1 MLDPKL
7 IKEKPEMIR
16 NMLKSRAVEFD
27 LDELIKTDE
36 KRREFIIK
44 TDELRKKKNQVG
56 IRISEKKKAKEDASS
71 ILAEMKN
78 ISSELTKL
86 ESEQEEIENKYLKL
100 ASTIPNLV
108 HESVPIGIDDS
119 ANIEIK
125 KWGNIPKFD
134 FKVKDHIDIS
144 ENLNLVDLERAAK
157 VAGARFYYLKND
169 LVRLNQALINFG
181 LDFLAEK
188 GYSLI
193 QPPYMINRESMEG
206 AVIAE
211 DFEEVIYK
219 IQDEDLYMIGTSEHA
234 MAAMHSKEIIEGK
247 NIPMK
252 YAGISPCFRKEAGAH
267 GRDQKGIFR
276 VHQFDKIEQ
285 FVFSK
290 PEDSW
295 KEHEKLL
302 AVAEEFYQKLEIPY
316 RVMLLSTGDIGK
328 ISAKTYDI
336 EAWMA
341 GQNAYREI
349 VSCSN
354 CLEYQARRLKIRF
367 RDKTNE
373 DTQYIHTLNSTLIA
387 TTRVLV
393 SIMENFQT
401 KEGHIRIPQG
411 FTAIYGKSERDILT
425 YPYILDLKFVKNWH
439 AEKVE

>member
-7 IKEKPEMIR
+7 IKEKPEIIR
-16 NMLKSRAVEFD
+16 NMLKARAIEFD
-27 LDELIKTDE
+27 LDGLIESDQ
-36 KRREFIIK
+36 KRREFIVK
-44 TDELRKKKNQVG
+44 TDDLRKKKNQVAMT
-56 IRISEKKKAKEDASS
+56 ISEKKKDGEDASS

-78 ISSELTKL
+78 ISNELTKL
-86 ESEQEEIENKYLKL
+86 ESEQEDIERKYLKL

-108 HESVPIGIDDS
+108 DESVPIGPDES
-119 ANIEIK
+119 ANKEIK

-134 FKVKDHIDIS
+134 FKIKDHIDIS
-144 ENLNLVDLERAAK
+144 EDLNLVDLERAAK

-169 LVRLNQALINFG
+169 LVRLNQALIHFG

-188 GYSLI
+188 GYSLV

-219 IQDEDLYMIGTSEHA
+219 VQEEDLYMIGTSEHA

-285 FVFSK
+285 FIFSK

-295 KEHEKLL
+295 KEHEKML
-302 AVAEEFYQKLEIPY
+302 AIAEEFYQKLEIPY

-373 DTQYIHTLNSTLIA
+373 DTQYVHTLNSTLIA

-393 SIMENFQT
+393 AIMENFQT
-401 KEGHIRIPQG
+401 KDGHIRIPQVLQSYMG
-411 FTAIYGKSERDILT
+411 NQKEI
-425 YPYILDLKFVKNWH
+425 
-439 AEKVE
+439 

>member
-7 IKEKPEMIR
+7 IKEKPEVIK
-16 NMLKSRAVEFD
+16 NMLKARSVEFD
-27 LDELIKTDE
+27 LEGLINSDQ
-36 KRREFIIK
+36 KRREFITK
-44 TDELRKKKNQVG
+44 TDELRKKKNQVALN
-56 IRISEKKKAKEDASS
+56 ISEKKKKGEDISS
-71 ILAEMKN
+71 ILAEMK
-78 ISSELTKL
+78 SVSEELSKL
-86 ESEQEEIENKYLKL
+86 EVEQNNIEKKYLKL
-100 ASTIPNLV
+100 ATSIPNLI
-108 HESVPIGIDDS
+108 HESVPIGEDEGS
-119 ANIEIK
+119 NKEIK
-125 KWGNIPKFD
+125 KWGNIPEFD
-134 FKVKDHIDIS
+134 FKIKDHIDIS
-144 ENLNLVDLERAAK
+144 EDLDLVDLERAAK

-181 LDFLAEK
+181 LDFLREK
-188 GYSLI
+188 GYSAV

-219 IQDEDLYMIGTSEHA
+219 IDNQDLYMIGTSEHA

-247 NIPMK
+247 DIPKK

-302 AVAEEFYQKLEIPY
+302 SIAEEFYQKLEIPY
-316 RVMLLSTGDIGK
+316 RVMLLSTGDTGN

-373 DTQYIHTLNSTLIA
+373 DTQYVHTLNSTLIA

-393 SIMENFQT
+393 AIMENFQT
-401 KEGHIRIPQG
+401 KDGHIRIPQVLQG
-411 FTAIYGKSERDILT
+411 YMGNQKEI
-425 YPYILDLKFVKNWH
+425 
-439 AEKVE
+439 

>member
-7 IKEKPEMIR
+7 IKEKPEIIR
-16 NMLKSRAVEFD
+16 NMLKSRAVQFD
-27 LDELIKTDE
+27 LDALIE
-36 KRREFIIK
+36 SEQKRREFIIK
-44 TDELRKKKNQVG
+44 TDNLRKKKNQIAV
-56 IRISEKKKAKEDASS
+56 IISEKKKGGEDISP

-78 ISSELTKL
+78 ISNELTKL
-86 ESEQEEIENKYLKL
+86 ESEQENVENKYLKL

-108 HESVPIGIDDS
+108 HESVPIGMDDS
-119 ANIEIK
+119 ANEEIK
-125 KWGNIPKFD
+125 KWGDIPKFD
-134 FKVKDHIDIS
+134 FKIKDHIDIS
-144 ENLNLVDLERAAK
+144 EDLNLVDLERAAK

-169 LVRLNQALINFG
+169 LVRLNQALIHFG

-188 GYSLI
+188 GYSLV

-219 IQDEDLYMIGTSEHA
+219 IQEEDLYMIGTSEHA

-247 NIPMK
+247 DIPMK

-285 FVFSK
+285 FIFSK

-295 KEHEKLL
+295 KEHEKML
-302 AVAEEFYQKLEIPY
+302 AIAEEFYQKLEIPY

-373 DTQYIHTLNSTLIA
+373 DTQYVHTLNSTLIA

-393 SIMENFQT
+393 AIMENFQT
-401 KEGHIRIPQG
+401 KEGHVRIPEVLQKYMG
-411 FTAIYGKSERDILT
+411 NQKEI
-425 YPYILDLKFVKNWH
+425 
-439 AEKVE
+439 

>member
-7 IKEKPEMIR
+7 IKEKPQIIR
-16 NMLKSRAVEFD
+16 DMLKDRAVDFD
-27 LDELIKTDE
+27 LETLIESDQ
-36 KRREFIIK
+36 KRRELIIK
-44 TDELRKKKNQVG
+44 TDELRKKKNQVALE
-56 IRISEKKKAKEDASS
+56 ISQKKKAGEDASD
-71 ILAEMKN
+71 ILSQMKDV
-78 ISSELTKL
+78 SAQLTKL
-86 ESEQEEIENKYLKL
+86 ESEQETVENTYSKL
-100 ASTIPNLV
+100 AFTIPNLV
-108 HESVPIGIDDS
+108 HESVPVGADES
-119 ANIEIK
+119 ANKEIK
-125 KWGNIPKFD
+125 KWGEIPNFD
-134 FKVKDHIDIS
+134 FKINDHIDIS
-144 ENLNLVDLERAAK
+144 ENLDLVDLERAAK

-169 LVRLNQALINFG
+169 LVRLNQSLIHYG
-181 LDFLAEK
+181 LDFLAKKE
-188 GYSLI
+188 YSLI

-206 AVIAE
+206 AVIAD

-219 IQDEDLYMIGTSEHA
+219 IEDEDLYMIGTSEHA
-234 MAAMHSKEIIEGK
+234 MAAMRAKEIIEGK
-247 NIPMK
+247 DLPLR
-252 YAGISPCFRKEAGAH
+252 YAGVSPCFRKEAGAH

-285 FVFSK
+285 FVFSR

-295 KEHEKLL
+295 KEHEKML
-302 AVAEEFYQKLEIPY
+302 AVAEEFYQNLEIPY
-316 RVMLLSTGDIGK
+316 KVMLLSSGDMGK

-373 DTQYIHTLNSTLIA
+373 DTQYVHTLNSTLVA

-401 KEGHIRIPQG
+401 KDGHIRIPSVLQSYMG
-411 FTAIYGKSERDILT
+411 NQKEI
-425 YPYILDLKFVKNWH
+425 
-439 AEKVE
+439 

>member
-7 IKEKPEMIR
+7 IKEKPEVIK
-16 NMLKSRAVEFD
+16 NMLKARSVEFD
-27 LDELIKTDE
+27 LEGLINSDQ
-36 KRREFIIK
+36 KRREFITK
-44 TDELRKKKNQVG
+44 TDELRKKKNQVALN
-56 IRISEKKKAKEDASS
+56 ISEKKKKGEDISS
-71 ILAEMKN
+71 ILAEMK
-78 ISSELTKL
+78 SVSEELSKL
-86 ESEQEEIENKYLKL
+86 EVEQNNIEKKYLKL
-100 ASTIPNLV
+100 ATSIPNLI
-108 HESVPIGIDDS
+108 HESVPIGEDEES
-119 ANIEIK
+119 NKEIK
-125 KWGNIPKFD
+125 KWGNIPEFD
-134 FKVKDHIDIS
+134 FKIKDHIDIS
-144 ENLNLVDLERAAK
+144 EDLDLVDLERAAK

-181 LDFLAEK
+181 LDFLREK
-188 GYSLI
+188 GYSAV

-219 IQDEDLYMIGTSEHA
+219 IDNQDLYMIGTSEHA

-247 NIPMK
+247 DIPKK

-302 AVAEEFYQKLEIPY
+302 SIAEEFYQKLEIPY
-316 RVMLLSTGDIGK
+316 RVMLLSTGDTGN

-373 DTQYIHTLNSTLIA
+373 DTQYVHTLNSTLIA

-393 SIMENFQT
+393 AIMENFQT
-401 KEGHIRIPQG
+401 KDGHIRIPEVLQG
-411 FTAIYGKSERDILT
+411 YMGNQKEI
-425 YPYILDLKFVKNWH
+425 
-439 AEKVE
+439 

>member
-7 IKEKPEMIR
+7 IKEKPEVIKD
-16 NMLKSRAVEFD
+16 MLKARSVEFD
-27 LDELIKTDE
+27 LEGLIDSDQ
-36 KRREFIIK
+36 KRREFITK
-44 TDELRKKKNQVG
+44 TDELRKKKNQVALN
-56 IRISEKKKAKEDASS
+56 ISEKKKKGEDISS
-71 ILAEMKN
+71 ILAEMK
-78 ISSELTKL
+78 SVSEELSKL
-86 ESEQEEIENKYLKL
+86 EVEQNNIEKKYLKL
-100 ASTIPNLV
+100 ATSIPNLI
-108 HESVPIGIDDS
+108 HESVPIGEDEES
-119 ANIEIK
+119 NKEIK
-125 KWGNIPKFD
+125 KWGNIPEFD
-134 FKVKDHIDIS
+134 FKIKDHIDIS
-144 ENLNLVDLERAAK
+144 EDLDLVDLERAAK

-181 LDFLAEK
+181 LDFLREK
-188 GYSLI
+188 GYSAV

-219 IQDEDLYMIGTSEHA
+219 IDNQDLYMIGTSEHA

-247 NIPMK
+247 DIPKK

-302 AVAEEFYQKLEIPY
+302 SIAEEFYQKLEIPY
-316 RVMLLSTGDIGK
+316 RVMLLSTGDTGN

-373 DTQYIHTLNSTLIA
+373 DTQYVHTLNSTLIA

-393 SIMENFQT
+393 AIMENFQT
-401 KEGHIRIPQG
+401 KDGHIRIPEVLQG
-411 FTAIYGKSERDILT
+411 YMGNQKEI
-425 YPYILDLKFVKNWH
+425 
-439 AEKVE
+439 

>member
-7 IKEKPEMIR
+7 IKEKPEVIKD
-16 NMLKSRAVEFD
+16 MLKARSVEFD
-27 LDELIKTDE
+27 LEGLINSDQ
-36 KRREFIIK
+36 KRREFITK
-44 TDELRKKKNQVG
+44 TDELRKKKNQVALN
-56 IRISEKKKAKEDASS
+56 ISEKKKKGEDISS
-71 ILAEMKN
+71 ILAEMK
-78 ISSELTKL
+78 SVSEELSKL
-86 ESEQEEIENKYLKL
+86 EVDQNNIEKKYLKL
-100 ASTIPNLV
+100 ATSIPNLI
-108 HESVPIGIDDS
+108 HESVPIGEDDES
-119 ANIEIK
+119 NKEIK
-125 KWGNIPKFD
+125 KWGNIPEFD
-134 FKVKDHIDIS
+134 FKIKDHIDIS
-144 ENLNLVDLERAAK
+144 EDLDLVDLERAAK

-181 LDFLAEK
+181 LDFLREK
-188 GYSLI
+188 GYSVV

-219 IQDEDLYMIGTSEHA
+219 IDNQDLYMIGTSEHA

-247 NIPMK
+247 DIPKK

-302 AVAEEFYQKLEIPY
+302 SIAEEFYQKLEIPY
-316 RVMLLSTGDIGK
+316 RVMLLSTGDTGN

-373 DTQYIHTLNSTLIA
+373 DTQYVHTLNSTLIA

-393 SIMENFQT
+393 AIMENFQT
-401 KEGHIRIPQG
+401 KDGHIRIPEVLQG
-411 FTAIYGKSERDILT
+411 YMGNQKEI
-425 YPYILDLKFVKNWH
+425 
-439 AEKVE
+439 